1 MPLSERSENHVAGR
15 FFPQNLP
22 LFLRVSPDRVRV
34 HGMRRRCPGAFPL
47 GMAKLPNYRLSER
60 LYADID
66 FEEGAAVYGVLYCI

>member
-1 MPLSERSENHVAGR
+1 
-15 FFPQNLP
+15 
-22 LFLRVSPDRVRV
+22 
-34 HGMRRRCPGAFPL
+34 MRRRCPGAFPL